1 MSTYDVRFW
10 DIREYKGK
18 RKTSYR
24 VRWAVAGEEF
34 GKSFVTKPLAESF
47 RSGLIT
53 AAREGQPFDEA
64 SGLPER
70 MVREQ
75 NSRTWYVHACE
86 FVDMKWPRASG
97 KHRKG
102 IAESLA
108 TVTEALLATDRGAP
122 SREDIRGA
130 LYGWAF
136 KASER
141 ASGPP
146 PVAHEATVRWLTE
159 NTVRLSAMVDPAVM
173 RKALD
178 ALLLKIDGT
187 AAAASTV
194 ARKRVV
200 FYGALAYAV
209 ELGRL
214 PTHPLHGVKWIA
226 PQNDDEVDRRVV
238 ANPTQAER
246 LLAGVREDTPEL
258 EGFFAGMYYSGLRP
272 EELLHVLDAHCEL
285 PDQGN
290 PDAWGWWHLSG
301 ATVAVG
307 EGWTDDGA
315 AHESRQLKHRGKKST
330 RRVPIPPEG
339 VAVLRRHREQFRPGR
354 DGRMFV
360 TRRGPGGRY
369 FETWPGTTIPNNSY
383 TTVWARVRESVLTK
397 VEAASPL
404 AGRPYDLRHA
414 CLSLWLNAGV
424 APTQVA
430 EWAGNSV
437 RVLLKVYAKC
447 IDGQEELALR
457 RIRAALTNWPQEN

>member
-141 ASGPP
+141 ASGAAGRARGDR
-146 PVAHEATVRWLTE
+146 PVA
-159 NTVRLSAMVDPAVM
+159 
-173 RKALD
+173 
-178 ALLLKIDGT
+178 
-187 AAAASTV
+187 
-194 ARKRVV
+194 
-200 FYGALAYAV
+200 
-209 ELGRL
+209 
-214 PTHPLHGVKWIA
+214 
-226 PQNDDEVDRRVV
+226 DR
-238 ANPTQAER
+238 E
-246 LLAGVREDTPEL
+246 
-258 EGFFAGMYYSGLRP
+258 
-272 EELLHVLDAHCEL
+272 H
-285 PDQGN
+285 
-290 PDAWGWWHLSG
+290 
-301 ATVAVG
+301 
-307 EGWTDDGA
+307 
-315 AHESRQLKHRGKKST
+315 
-330 RRVPIPPEG
+330 
-339 VAVLRRHREQFRPGR
+339 
-354 DGRMFV
+354 
-360 TRRGPGGRY
+360 
-369 FETWPGTTIPNNSY
+369 
-383 TTVWARVRESVLTK
+383 
-397 VEAASPL
+397 
-404 AGRPYDLRHA
+404 
-414 CLSLWLNAGV
+414 
-424 APTQVA
+424 
-430 EWAGNSV
+430 
-437 RVLLKVYAKC
+437 
-447 IDGQEELALR
+447 
-457 RIRAALTNWPQEN
+457 RAALGDGRSGGHA